1 VHSSSASG
9 VPGGVG
15 YPPMSM
21 VIVISAICPHGST
34 NSVNHVVVGRRIET
48 VVPATSEQNLDRT

>member
-1 VHSSSASG
+1 
-9 VPGGVG
+9 
-15 YPPMSM
+15 MSM